1 MSKSLDLSVV
11 LAARDKITGPL
22 KKINAS
28 SSATAKA
35 LKKSRDEIK
44 QIKASQKDVS
54 SFNRMDKA
62 LKGNA
67 ESLAETQNRMK
78 RLRLELKT
86 TKSPTQSL
94 RKEFSKAQ
102 KQAQELT
109 RKTQDQRK
117 ALGRMRKGLKEAGID
132 TRNLSR
138 EEGRLSDRLAE
149 ANKRIQ
155 AQQKYLAQLGKA
167 DVGGSFRKMSGEV
180 GRFTRRTAMAAGGAA
195 AAIFGLANST
205 ANLGDDVAKTG
216 DKIGIGLG
224 PLQELRY
231 AAERS
236 GVATQKFDSSMERF
250 VKRMGEATKGTGAAK
265 KAYQELGLSAENLSQ
280 LTPEDSLARV
290 ADRLSSVE
298 NQSQRVALAAQLFGR
313 EGVAMVNMMKDGSA
327 GMEQLRKDARAT
339 GYAMTD
345 EAARGSE
352 KFKDSLLDVQM
363 GIKGMK
369 NVIGTELQPAIT
381 SLMKDLFG
389 WIKANKNEVQSFAK
403 EFGNKLKDAVPILK
417 DIGKGAASMAR
428 TFGLV
433 TNRLASMVGGFDNLG
448 IVLAA
453 VLAMKPILA
462 IAGMAKA
469 LFVAGGAVYGL
480 VTSLGAVG
488 AAIKMIKVAMIST
501 GIGALIVGIGTAA
514 YLIYKH
520 WDGIASWFKGL
531 WGQVKDAFSG
541 GLLGVSKLILNWS
554 PLGLFYKAFSSLLNW
569 FGADLPET
577 FTGFGGQILDGLVS
591 GITGGLKRVKEA
603 ITGAGQKAIG
613 WFKGVLGIKS
623 PSRVFKAA
631 GMDTLEGYRRGLK
644 AKEPDTLKEVGQF
657 GKRVRQVG
665 AGVAIGAASM
675 PIAANIEYDSRPP
688 ISPNVQAS
696 APAPAQGDMTV
707 HFHINGNN
715 PQEIAQEVQRAM
727 MEMERK
733 RRDRRNSALYDLN

>member
-1 MSKSLDLSVV
+1 MSKSLDLSVI

-28 SSATAKA
+28 STATAKA
-35 LKKSRDEIK
+35 LKKSQNEIK
-44 QIKASQKDVS
+44 QIKASQKDLG
-54 SFNRMDKA
+54 SFNKMDKA
-62 LKGNA
+62 LKGNT

-86 TKSPTQSL
+86 TKSPTQAL

-102 KQAQELT
+102 RQTQALT

-117 ALGRMRKGLKEAGID
+117 SLGRMRKGLKDAGID

-138 EEGRLSDRLAE
+138 EEGRLSDRLAD

-155 AQQKYLAQLGKA
+155 AQKKYLARLGKA
-167 DVGGSFRKMSGEV
+167 DVGGSFRKMGSEITK
-180 GRFTRRTAMAAGGAA
+180 FSRRTAMASGGAA

-205 ANLGDDVAKTG
+205 ATLGDNVAKTG

-236 GVATQKFDSSMERF
+236 GVSTQKFDSSMERF
-250 VKRMGEATKGTGAAK
+250 VKRMGEATQGTGAAK
-265 KAYQELGLSAENLSQ
+265 KAYEELGLSAHNLSKM
-280 LTPEDSLARV
+280 TPEDSLARV

-298 NQSQRVALAAQLFGR
+298 NQSQRVAIAAKLFGR

-327 GMEQLRKDARAT
+327 GMKEMREAARAT

-345 EAARGSE
+345 DAARGSE

-369 NVIGTELQPAIT
+369 NVIGAELQPAIT

-389 WIKANKNEVQSFAK
+389 WMKANKDQVQSFAK
-403 EFGNKLKDAVPILK
+403 EFGKKLKSAVPILK
-417 DIGKGAASMAR
+417 DIGRGAASMAS
-428 TFGLV
+428 TLGLV

-448 IVLAA
+448 MVLAA
-453 VLAMKPILA
+453 VLAIKPILA

-480 VTSLGAVG
+480 VASLGAVG
-488 AAIKMIKVAMIST
+488 AAIKVLKVVMISS
-501 GIGALIVGIGTAA
+501 GIGALVVGIGAAA
-514 YLIYKH
+514 YLIYKN

-531 WGQVKDAFSG
+531 WGQVKEAFSG
-541 GLLGVSKLILNWS
+541 GIGGIGKLILNWS
-554 PLGLFYKAFSSLLNW
+554 PLGLFYKAFKGVLSW
-569 FGADLPET
+569 FGVDLPKT
-577 FTGFGGQILDGLVS
+577 FTGLGGKILDGLVG
-591 GITGGLKRVKEA
+591 GILGGLKKVKET

-613 WFKGVLGIKS
+613 WFKDTLGIKS
-623 PSRVFKAA
+623 PSRVFKDA

-644 AKEPDTLKEVGQF
+644 AKEPDALKDVGQF

-665 AGVAIGAASM
+665 AGVAIGAAAM
-675 PIAANIEYDSRPP
+675 PLAANVEYDSRPP
-688 ISPNVQAS
+688 ITPNVQAS
-696 APAPAQGDMTV
+696 APAPAQGDTII
-707 HFHINGNN
+707 HFNITGNN
-715 PQEIAQEVQRAM
+715 PKEIADEVRRTMMAVQREKDIRA
-727 MEMERK
+727 R
-733 RRDRRNSALYDLN
+733 SALYDRD